1 MRRPVGLPEAPGRF
15 SRALIAAALLS
26 LGGAS
31 GPEAA
36 TAQQTAGS
44 LTGTVVDAE
53 TGRPVSAATILLR
66 GSTLTG
72 LTDEQGVFR
81 LEQLLPGRYTVQV
94 IVYGYE
100 IVERPDVEIVAGRLT
115 RIEFSVT
122 KTIIEVP
129 GLIVTASRRS
139 ERPGEA
145 PVSVAVLTSREIFER
160 NVTTLDE
167 ALPFA
172 QGVVFNAGQMD
183 IRGSTGLA
191 RGVGSRVLMLLDG
204 HRMLAGV
211 SGAIDFGSL
220 PVLDV
225 DRIEI
230 VKGPH
235 STLFG
240 TNALGGVVN
249 VLTGRPPDEPETLA
263 RLHYGQYD
271 TPSRFRFTDETLSM
285 QGVKL
290 QHSRWLGNVGA
301 TLFAGWE
308 SSDGFRQNGNF
319 ERWGL
324 RAKTVFGRHSDRPVE
339 AFLIYSRE
347 DEDEFFDWLSE
358 DRPLEVEP
366 IELGDWKRD
375 DDLILGLTASPIN
388 TQSLLL
394 QVKPHLYYT
403 KIQNHFHDS
412 DDFHKSTRYA
422 TDIQLSTDPVA
433 RHGLTFGSE
442 VAATTVTSTL
452 VGDPLLWD
460 LAAYGQDEVEISD
473 KLRGSLGLRLDYHA
487 AEGAESE
494 LNLSPKFGLVY
505 KPTEGLS
512 LRTSVSRGYRAP
524 TPSEQFTE
532 TVQFGFRVIPN
543 LELRGESAWA
553 GEVGLTANPFP
564 WLWLDGAVFHSE
576 YDDLIEPS
584 TVPDELFLFQFRNV
598 ADARVTGLD
607 VGAKFGIIP
616 DLLGLDVSYMFLD
629 SKNKDTGK
637 ALQYR
642 SKHNVTGTLWG
653 LKRALAVDVRF
664 RSRVEEV
671 LAFPFDPRDDITVVD
686 VRGGYRLLGVD
697 LQAKITNL
705 FQAEY
710 VDVQER
716 NPGASRSFV
725 LSVSPRL

>member
-1 MRRPVGLPEAPGRF
+1 MAVAQEAT
-15 SRALIAAALLS
+15 
-26 LGGAS
+26 GA
-31 GPEAA
+31 
-36 TAQQTAGS
+36 
-44 LTGTVVDAE
+44 LTGVVVDAE
-53 TGRPVSAATILLR
+53 DGSPISGATILLS
-66 GSTLTG
+66 GSTLSA
-72 LTDEQGVFR
+72 LTNEQGIFR
-81 LEQLLPGRYTVQV
+81 LDELLPGRYTVQV

-100 IVERPDVEIVAGRLT
+100 IVERPAIEVVAGQQT
-115 RIEFSVT
+115 RIEVPVT

-139 ERPGEA
+139 ESPGEA

-211 SGAIDFGSL
+211 SGAIDFATL

-230 VKGPH
+230 IKGPH

-249 VLTGRPPDEPETLA
+249 VLTGRPPDEPETKA
-263 RLHYGQYD
+263 RLHYGQFD
-271 TPSRFRFTDETLSM
+271 TPSQFKFTDETLSM

-324 RAKTVFGRHSDRPVE
+324 RAKTVFGRTSDRPVE
-339 AFLIYSRE
+339 AFILFSRE
-347 DEDEFFDWLSE
+347 DQDEFFDWLSE
-358 DRPLEVEP
+358 DRPLEVDP
-366 IELGDWKRD
+366 VELGDWKRD
-375 DDLILGLTASPIN
+375 DDLVLGLTASPIN

-394 QVKPHLYYT
+394 QVKPHIYYT
-403 KIQNHFHDS
+403 KVQNHFHDS
-412 DDFHKSTRYA
+412 DDFHRSTRYA
-422 TDIQLSTDPVA
+422 TDVQLSTNPAA
-433 RHGLTFGSE
+433 RHGLTFGGE
-442 VAATTVTSTL
+442 AAATTVTSSL

-460 LAAYGQDEVEISD
+460 LATYAQDEIKISD
-473 KLRGSLGLRLDYHA
+473 NVRGSIGLRLDYHSTNETDA
-487 AEGAESE
+487 E
-494 LNLSPKFGLVY
+494 LNLSPKMGFVY
-505 KPTEGLS
+505 RPTEGLS

-543 LELRGESAWA
+543 LELKGETAWA

-564 WLWLDGAVFHSE
+564 WLWLDAAVFHSE
-576 YDDLIEPS
+576 YNDLIEPS
-584 TVPDELFLFQFRNV
+584 TVPGELFLFQFRNV

-607 VGAKFGIIP
+607 MGAKFGIVP
-616 DLLGLDVSYMFLD
+616 NMLGLDVSYLFLD
-629 SKNKDTGK
+629 SENKDTGK

-642 SKHNVTGTLWG
+642 SRHNVTGTLWG
-653 LKRALAVDVRF
+653 LKRAVAVDVRF

-686 VRGGYRLLGVD
+686 VRAGYQVLGVYV
-697 LQAKITNL
+697 QGKVTNL

-725 LSVSPRL
+725 LSVSPRF